1 MTDEIE
7 VSVGDDVA
15 TEAQVTEPEKAEET
29 KADAAEEATK
39 EDASTEEKKVDE
51 EIKVKK
57 SLAQKRIDQLT
68 RKNGDLER
76 ELARYREKAE
86 SSEGVKREL
95 AEHEA
100 DKAETRMQENAA
112 EIWQA
117 KVDAARMDIPDYDQV
132 VGSSKAEV
140 KPHVASA
147 VLDSDLGPQ
156 LFHHLAKNPDAL
168 ERLNG
173 MSEKAALKEIGRLEA
188 QLETP
193 KQPATAFKKVSS
205 APEPVKPVGQ
215 SRGVV
220 QKPLHEMNQA
230 EYEEYRRKHGAR
242 W

>member
-7 VSVGDDVA
+7 VSVGDDVV
-15 TEAQVTEPEKAEET
+15 TEAQATEPEKAEET

-39 EDASTEEKKVDE
+39 EDASTE
-51 EIKVKK
+51 
-57 SLAQKRIDQLT
+57 
-68 RKNGDLER
+68 
-76 ELARYREKAE
+76 KAE
-86 SSEGVKREL
+86 SDEVKVRKNRVQDRIDKLTQQKNEALREAEYWRNKVENSEGTKREL

-100 DKAETRMQENAA
+100 EKASTKVESLNADA
-112 EIWQA
+112 WSA
-117 KVDAARMDIPDYDQV
+117 KVDAARVDIPDYDEV

-156 LFHHLAKNPDAL
+156 LFHHLAKNPEAL
-168 ERLNG
+168 EQLNG